1 MDVCL
6 NANLRAKV
14 ENKRIEQFVL
24 HSSYYRKYSNYF
36 KIFSLA
42 RSTITLNKHFKEL

>member
-14 ENKRIEQFVL
+14 ENKRELNNLSCIAATKE
-24 HSSYYRKYSNYF
+24 N
-36 KIFSLA
+36 IA
-42 RSTITLNKHFKEL
+42 ITLKSFPLHVLQLL